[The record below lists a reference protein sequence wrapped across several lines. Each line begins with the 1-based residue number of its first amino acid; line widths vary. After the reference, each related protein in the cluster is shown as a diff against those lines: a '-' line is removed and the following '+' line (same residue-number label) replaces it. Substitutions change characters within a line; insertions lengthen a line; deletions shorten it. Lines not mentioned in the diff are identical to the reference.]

1 MSRPPTPPRR
11 CWADAPLLAILVAG
25 SAWLSL
31 TLARGPGELSGIWIG
46 SGLLAGWLLK
56 RPTRHWPGYVAATFV
71 ADAGARLLVGDA
83 PGYAL
88 VLASCNAT
96 EALLLAGIVRRHVP
110 DVSAPKDWLAMG
122 GLATAATLLACA
134 LSGTVAAAV
143 AHLLHGQDFRMAF
156 LGWYAA
162 HVVGMVIV
170 VTTTLVMQRGG
181 LGLFLEKGRRGSLVA
196 TMALLVAVAVT
207 VFLTSLP
214 LLFLAYPPLLLVAT
228 RHDFA
233 GVALGVIVLGLVG
246 GIATHLGYGP
256 LWLQEGLG
264 DQGRIAL
271 LQIFL
276 AGGCL
281 MTIPMCL
288 ATAERN
294 RLTRHLADSERRYRM
309 LADHSHD
316 VIARIRADGE
326 RLYVSPSVVE
336 LLGWQPAQMLGS
348 RWDLIHP
355 DDRPRQ
361 QQAMAE
367 VLDTGHPR
375 TDVYRLRH
383 RDGHHVWVEGV
394 ARCLP
399 ADDDANALDVMLSVR
414 DITLRKEA
422 EEALAE
428 SRREL
433 ERMSRTDPLTGLAN
447 RRQLEERLA
456 QALARL
462 GRGGPPVAL
471 LYLDVDH
478 FKQVNDSLGHAAG
491 DALLREFARRLRESV
506 RVTDLVAR
514 PGGDEFVMLLEDP
527 GPAGA
532 ETVARKVLEATQA
545 PIEAEGTA
553 LVVGTSIGIAC
564 ARRPVESASLM
575 ARADAALYVA
585 KRAGRNRYHVDAGG

>member
-1 MSRPPTPPRR
+1 
-11 CWADAPLLAILVAG
+11 
-25 SAWLSL
+25 
-31 TLARGPGELSGIWIG
+31 
-46 SGLLAGWLLK
+46 
-56 RPTRHWPGYVAATFV
+56 
-71 ADAGARLLVGDA
+71 
-83 PGYAL
+83 
-88 VLASCNAT
+88 
-96 EALLLAGIVRRHVP
+96 
-110 DVSAPKDWLAMG
+110 
-122 GLATAATLLACA
+122 
-134 LSGTVAAAV
+134 
-143 AHLLHGQDFRMAF
+143 MAF

-170 VTTTLVMQRGG
+170 ATTTLVVQREG
-181 LGLFLEKGRRGSLVA
+181 LARFVAKGRSGSLVA
-196 TMALLVAVAVT
+196 TMALLLGVAVAV
-207 VFLTSLP
+207 FLTSSP
-214 LLFLAYPPLLLVAT
+214 LLFLAYPPLLLVAA
-228 RHDFA
+228 RHDFT
-233 GVALGVIVLGLVG
+233 GVALGVIELALVG
-246 GIATHLGYGP
+246 GIATHLGHGP
-256 LWLQEGLG
+256 LWLQDGL
-264 DQGRIAL
+264 DDNGRIAL

-294 RLTRHLADSERRYRM
+294 RLTRRLLDSERRYRM

-316 VIARIRADGE
+316 VIARVRADGE
-326 RLYVSPSVVE
+326 RLYVSPSVAE
-336 LLGWQPAQMLGS
+336 LLGWQPAEMRGS
-348 RWDLIHP
+348 RWPLVHP
-355 DDRPRQ
+355 DDRALQ

-367 VLDTGHPR
+367 VLATGHPR

-383 RDGHHVWVEGV
+383 RDGHYVWVEAV
-394 ARCLP
+394 SRCLP
-399 ADDDANALDVMLSVR
+399 ADDDATELDVMLSVR
-414 DITLRKEA
+414 DITRRKEA
-422 EEALAE
+422 EEALVE

-447 RRQLEERLA
+447 RRQLDERLA

-491 DALLREFARRLRESV
+491 DALLREFARRLRDSV

-514 PGGDEFVMLLEDP
+514 PGGDEFVLLLEDP

-532 ETVARKVLEATQA
+532 ETVARKVLEATQV

-564 ARRPVESASLM
+564 ARRPVEPASLM
-575 ARADAALYVA
+575 ARADAALYMA
-585 KRAGRNRYHVDAGG
+585 KRAGRNRYHVDAGDLPADAPGNAWRA